1 MPMAVEYLESD
12 PRVVEKLGEPI
23 EIVWWDQVSINL
35 DNNDAEIEVTVKG
48 PKAKGRTDILAI
60 KRGDDWVFEKFDLV
74 VDGERLDLKP

>member
-1 MPMAVEYLESD
+1 MSRIGKA
-12 PRVVEKLGEPI
+12 PI
-23 EIVWWDQVSINL
+23 PIAQGVTVTIDKSNV
-35 DNNDAEIEVTVKG
+35 VTVKG